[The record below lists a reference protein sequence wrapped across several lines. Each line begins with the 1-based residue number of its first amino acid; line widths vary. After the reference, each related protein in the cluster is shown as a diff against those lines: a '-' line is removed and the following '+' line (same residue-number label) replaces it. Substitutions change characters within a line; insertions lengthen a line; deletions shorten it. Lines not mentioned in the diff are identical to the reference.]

1 MNRPQ
6 IALVAARYA
15 PAVGGVE
22 RTVEM
27 LARGLLAR
35 GFGVEVLTTDPG
47 GTLPRLEM
55 RDGVVVRRFPTIAG
69 DAVYFVSPQLGEW
82 LARNAA
88 QFALV
93 HAHSYHT
100 PLAFQAAVACRRAG
114 VPLVLSPYYHGG
126 GHSAL
131 RNALHVPYRPV
142 GAWAL
147 RQAKRLVCISQ
158 TERALLQRH
167 IGQLPPSV
175 VAPCGVDLEPALAG
189 LPRPPLNDR
198 SLVLAVGRLERYKQ
212 TDRLV
217 TALPHLPAAYH
228 GVVIGNGP
236 LRPRLAA
243 LGNELGLGER
253 LRLLEHVPRSDLC
266 DWYWSADVFVS
277 MSQHESFGL
286 TVLEAA
292 GHGAAVVASDIAAH
306 REISGYLP
314 MGRVTLVPPDCT
326 PIELA
331 RAIDRA
337 ARGRTLNAASGLP
350 TWDAMVDA
358 VATCYGEVLDEAKSL
373 VAA

>member
-1 MNRPQ
+1 MSRPQ

-35 GFGVEVLTTDPG
+35 GFGVEVLATDPG
-47 GTLPRLEM
+47 GKLPRLEM

-69 DAVYFVSPQLGEW
+69 DEVYFVAPQLGEW
-82 LARNAA
+82 LARNVT

-100 PLAFQAAVACRRAG
+100 PLALQAAIACRRAG
-114 VPLVLSPYYHGG
+114 IPLVLSPYYHGS
-126 GHSAL
+126 GHSVV

-147 RQAKRLVCISQ
+147 RQAKRLICISQ
-158 TERALLQRH
+158 TERALLQRQ
-167 IGQLPPSV
+167 IGQLPPTV
-175 VAPCGVDLEPALAG
+175 VAPCGVDLEPTLAA
-189 LPRPPLNDR
+189 LPRPPLHDR

-212 TDRLV
+212 TDRFV

-228 GVVIGNGP
+228 AVVIGNGP
-236 LRPRLAA
+236 LRLRLAA
-243 LGNELGLGER
+243 LGQELGLGER
-253 LRLLEHVPRSDLC
+253 LRLLEHIPRSELC
-266 DWYWSADVFVS
+266 DWYWNTDVFVS

-292 GHGAAVVASDIAAH
+292 GHGAAVVASDIPAH
-306 REISGYLP
+306 REISSFLP
-314 MGRVTLVPPDCT
+314 DGRVTLVPPDCT
-326 PIELA
+326 PTKLA
-331 RAIDRA
+331 RAIEQA
-337 ARGRTLNAASGLP
+337 AKNRTLTIAGGLP

-358 VATCYGEVLDEAKSL
+358 VATCYSEVLGEHVRVTA
-373 VAA
+373 